1 MAIEKM
7 KLLSIVGKEEKMD
20 KFIAMYLLDS
30 GLQPEEAEKVYEK
43 GWKLSSYSYN
53 TKAREMLK
61 ECKNLMDKLKM
72 SYSEKFTKVNLE
84 YSIDEIIKEIEPIK
98 NELQESEKELENA
111 KNKRKE
117 LEETIYP
124 ITKLSKLEVDL
135 GKIYEL
141 RYIRERYGKVKKQY
155 YEKIEKEIENMN
167 AIMFKIAE
175 ENDDIWLMYFTTKEY
190 ETNIDS
196 YFNMMKFE
204 RIWLPKEREGI
215 PKDIISKMNY
225 EINECKK
232 TIIKEETHQ
241 TEIRKINESKL
252 LFLYRQLETLEKVNS
267 LKKYLV
273 HDKKGNFYIIGWI
286 PNEELKEMLPKLKK
300 EKDIQ
305 YKVKEYDEVAT
316 NPPTY
321 LKNNKLFSKFETIVE
336 MYGTPNYTEIDPTG
350 FVAITAFLMFG
361 FMFGDVGQ
369 GLVIAIIGLILMKKK
384 SSLGPVLTAGGIS
397 AIIFGFI
404 YGSIFGKEGIIK
416 GIVPSPM
423 ENIQNMLIF
432 GIASGAVLII
442 IAMIF
447 NIKNGLKNKDL
458 ARALFDKNG
467 LAGLIFY
474 SIILISVVGLLL
486 NGQMILGLTLSL
498 ILIILPLICILFK
511 DNLEKIITKQKSTEK
526 ASIVEKIFELIE
538 MLLSMASNTISFVRL
553 AAFAINHVG
562 LCMAVYI
569 LSTMVGGAGSLIV
582 AIIGNIIVI
591 VLEGLIVAIQVLRL
605 EYYELFSRFYA
616 GDGKEY
622 IPIESQNN

>member
-1 MAIEKM
+1 M
-7 KLLSIVGKEEKMD
+7 KFKRVWLPEDFKGKPSD
-20 KFIAMYLLDS
+20 VI
-30 GLQPEEAEKVYEK
+30 
-43 GWKLSSYSYN
+43 
-53 TKAREMLK
+53 
-61 ECKNLMDKLKM
+61 
-72 SYSEKFTKVNLE
+72 SEVKK
-84 YSIDEIIKEIEPIK
+84 YI
-98 NELQESEKELENA
+98 QESLTYVENQ
-111 KNKRKE
+111 KNK
-117 LEETIYP
+117 LEQLKGTSGID
-124 ITKLSKLEVDL
+124 IINAFLQLKVLE
-135 GKIYEL
+135 KIN
-141 RYIRERYGKVKKQY
+141 RVKKY
-155 YEKIEKEIENMN
+155 M
-167 AIMFKIAE
+167 AH
-175 ENDDIWLMYFTTKEY
+175 DD
-190 ETNIDS
+190 
-196 YFNMMKFE
+196 
-204 RIWLPKEREGI
+204 
-215 PKDIISKMNY
+215 
-225 EINECKK
+225 
-232 TIIKEETHQ
+232 
-241 TEIRKINESKL
+241 
-252 LFLYRQLETLEKVNS
+252 
-267 LKKYLV
+267 
-273 HDKKGNFYIIGWI
+273 KGSFYIVGWI
-286 PNEELKEMLPKLKK
+286 PNQNLKSLLSKLKEHNVAYTIKSH
-300 EKDIQ
+300 
-305 YKVKEYDEVAT
+305 DEVAST
-316 NPPTY
+316 PPTK
-321 LKNNKLFSKFETIVE
+321 LKNNKLIKPFESIVK
-336 MYGTPNYTEIDPTG
+336 MYGTPNYTEMDPTW

-474 SIILISVVGLLL
+474 SIILISIVGLLL

>member
-7 KLLSIVGKEEKMD
+7 KFLSMTGKEENLD
-20 KFIAMYLLDS
+20 FIIANDLL
-30 GLQPEEAEKVYEK
+30 GAGFQPENALKVLEQ
-43 GWKLSSYSYN
+43 GWKLTYFSYDSTIKEYLKKAETLLTELNITYKEKN
-53 TKAREMLK
+53 TQLTQSFEDIKKFIDDYELK
-61 ECKNLMDKLKM
+61 ISTIHKDIENKQ
-72 SYSEKFTKVNLE
+72 
-84 YSIDEIIKEIEPIK
+84 KEIEELSNSITPITH
-98 NELQESEKELENA
+98 LQNFPIELE
-111 KNKRKE
+111 
-117 LEETIYP
+117 
-124 ITKLSKLEVDL
+124 
-135 GKIYEL
+135 KIYNLKYMNFRFGFLTTE
-141 RYIRERYGKVKKQY
+141 Y
-155 YEKIEKEIENMN
+155 YEQLSTDIDDIDAIVMEIEKTDKGVWI
-167 AIMFKIAE
+167 I
-175 ENDDIWLMYFTTKEY
+175 YFTPDALSE
-190 ETNIDS
+190 EVDS
-196 YFNMMKFE
+196 YFKVMKFK
-204 RIWLPKEREGI
+204 RVWLPEDFKGKPSDVISEVKKYIQESLTYVENQKNKLEQLKGTSGI
-215 PKDIISKMNY
+215 DIINAFLQLKVL
-225 EINECKK
+225 E
-232 TIIKEETHQ
+232 
-241 TEIRKINESKL
+241 KIN
-252 LFLYRQLETLEKVNS
+252 RV
-267 LKKYLV
+267 KKYMA
-273 HDKKGNFYIIGWI
+273 HDDKGSFYIVGWI
-286 PNEELKEMLPKLKK
+286 PNQNLKSLLPKLKEHNVAYTIK
-300 EKDIQ
+300 SH
-305 YKVKEYDEVAT
+305 DEVAST
-316 NPPTY
+316 PPTK
-321 LKNNKLFSKFETIVE
+321 LKNNKLIKPFESIVK
-336 MYGTPNYTEIDPTG
+336 MYGTPNYTEMDPTW

-397 AIIFGFI
+397 AIVFGFI

-474 SIILISVVGLLL
+474 SIILISIVGLLL

-582 AIIGNIIVI
+582 AIIGNIVVI

>member
-7 KLLSIVGKEEKMD
+7 KFLSMTGKEENLD
-20 KFIAMYLLDS
+20 FIIANDLL
-30 GLQPEEAEKVYEK
+30 GAGFQPENALKVLEQ
-43 GWKLSSYSYN
+43 GWKLTYFSYDSTIKEYLKKAETLLTELNITYKEKN
-53 TKAREMLK
+53 TQLTQSFEDIKKFIDDYELK
-61 ECKNLMDKLKM
+61 ISTIHKDIENKQ
-72 SYSEKFTKVNLE
+72 
-84 YSIDEIIKEIEPIK
+84 KEIEELSNSITPITH
-98 NELQESEKELENA
+98 LQNFPIELE
-111 KNKRKE
+111 
-117 LEETIYP
+117 
-124 ITKLSKLEVDL
+124 
-135 GKIYEL
+135 KIYNLKYMNFRFGFLTTE
-141 RYIRERYGKVKKQY
+141 Y
-155 YEKIEKEIENMN
+155 YEQLSTDIDDIDAIVMEIEKTDKGVWI
-167 AIMFKIAE
+167 I
-175 ENDDIWLMYFTTKEY
+175 YFTPDALSE
-190 ETNIDS
+190 EVDS
-196 YFNMMKFE
+196 YFKVMKFK
-204 RIWLPKEREGI
+204 RVWLPEDFKGKPSDVISEVKKYIQESLTYVENQKNKLEQLKGTSGI
-215 PKDIISKMNY
+215 DIINAFLQLKVL
-225 EINECKK
+225 E
-232 TIIKEETHQ
+232 
-241 TEIRKINESKL
+241 KIN
-252 LFLYRQLETLEKVNS
+252 RV
-267 LKKYLV
+267 KKYMA
-273 HDKKGNFYIIGWI
+273 HDDKGSFYIVGWI
-286 PNEELKEMLPKLKK
+286 PNQNLKSLLSKLKEHNVAYTIKSH
-300 EKDIQ
+300 
-305 YKVKEYDEVAT
+305 DEVAST
-316 NPPTY
+316 PPTK
-321 LKNNKLFSKFETIVE
+321 LKNNKLIKPFESIVK
-336 MYGTPNYTEIDPTG
+336 MYGTPNYTEMDPTW

-397 AIIFGFI
+397 AIVFGFI

-474 SIILISVVGLLL
+474 SIILISIVGLLL

>member
-7 KLLSIVGKEEKMD
+7 KFLSMTGKEENLD
-20 KFIAMYLLDS
+20 FIIANDLL
-30 GLQPEEAEKVYEK
+30 GAGFQPENALKVLEQ
-43 GWKLSSYSYN
+43 GWKLTYFSYDSTIKEYLKKAETLLTELNITYKEKN
-53 TKAREMLK
+53 TQLTQSFEDIKKFIDDYELK
-61 ECKNLMDKLKM
+61 ISTIHKDIENKQ
-72 SYSEKFTKVNLE
+72 
-84 YSIDEIIKEIEPIK
+84 KEIEELSNSITPITH
-98 NELQESEKELENA
+98 LQNFPIELE
-111 KNKRKE
+111 
-117 LEETIYP
+117 
-124 ITKLSKLEVDL
+124 
-135 GKIYEL
+135 KIYNLKYMNFRFGFLTTE
-141 RYIRERYGKVKKQY
+141 Y
-155 YEKIEKEIENMN
+155 YEQLSTDIDDIDAIVMEIEKTDKGVWI
-167 AIMFKIAE
+167 I
-175 ENDDIWLMYFTTKEY
+175 YFTPDALSE
-190 ETNIDS
+190 EVDS
-196 YFNMMKFE
+196 YFKVMKFK
-204 RIWLPKEREGI
+204 RVWLPEDFKGKPSDVISEVKKYIQESLTYVENQKNKLEQLKGTSGI
-215 PKDIISKMNY
+215 DIINVFLQLKVL
-225 EINECKK
+225 E
-232 TIIKEETHQ
+232 
-241 TEIRKINESKL
+241 KIN
-252 LFLYRQLETLEKVNS
+252 RV
-267 LKKYLV
+267 KKYMA
-273 HDKKGNFYIIGWI
+273 HDDKGSFYIVGWI
-286 PNEELKEMLPKLKK
+286 PNQNLKSLLPKLKEHNVAYTIK
-300 EKDIQ
+300 SH
-305 YKVKEYDEVAT
+305 DEVAST
-316 NPPTY
+316 PPTK
-321 LKNNKLFSKFETIVE
+321 LKNNKLIKPFESIVK
-336 MYGTPNYTEIDPTG
+336 MYGTPNYTEMDPTW

-397 AIIFGFI
+397 AIVFGFI

-474 SIILISVVGLLL
+474 SIILISIVGLLL

>member
-7 KLLSIVGKEEKMD
+7 KFLSMTGKEENLD
-20 KFIAMYLLDS
+20 FIIANDLL
-30 GLQPEEAEKVYEK
+30 GAGFQPENALKVLEQ
-43 GWKLSSYSYN
+43 GWKLTYFSYDSTIKEYLKKAETLLTELNITYKEKN
-53 TKAREMLK
+53 TQLTQSFEDIKKFIDDYELK
-61 ECKNLMDKLKM
+61 ISTIHKDIENKQ
-72 SYSEKFTKVNLE
+72 
-84 YSIDEIIKEIEPIK
+84 KEIEELSNSITPITH
-98 NELQESEKELENA
+98 LQNFPIELE
-111 KNKRKE
+111 
-117 LEETIYP
+117 
-124 ITKLSKLEVDL
+124 
-135 GKIYEL
+135 KIYNLKYMNFRFGFLTTE
-141 RYIRERYGKVKKQY
+141 Y
-155 YEKIEKEIENMN
+155 YEQLSTDIDDIDAIVMEIEKTDKGVWI
-167 AIMFKIAE
+167 I
-175 ENDDIWLMYFTTKEY
+175 YFTPDALSE
-190 ETNIDS
+190 EVDS
-196 YFNMMKFE
+196 YFKVMKFK
-204 RIWLPKEREGI
+204 RVWLPEDFKGKPSDVISEVKKYIQESLTYVENQKNKLEQLKGTSGI
-215 PKDIISKMNY
+215 DIINAFLQLKVL
-225 EINECKK
+225 E
-232 TIIKEETHQ
+232 
-241 TEIRKINESKL
+241 KIN
-252 LFLYRQLETLEKVNS
+252 RV
-267 LKKYLV
+267 KKYMA
-273 HDKKGNFYIIGWI
+273 HDDKGSFYIVGWI
-286 PNEELKEMLPKLKK
+286 PNQNLKSLLSKLKEHNVAYTIKSH
-300 EKDIQ
+300 
-305 YKVKEYDEVAT
+305 DEVAST
-316 NPPTY
+316 PPTK
-321 LKNNKLFSKFETIVE
+321 LKNNKLIKPFESIVK
-336 MYGTPNYTEIDPTG
+336 MYGTPNYTEMDPTW

>member
-7 KLLSIVGKEEKMD
+7 KFLSMTGKEENLD
-20 KFIAMYLLDS
+20 FIIANDLL
-30 GLQPEEAEKVYEK
+30 GAGFQPENALKVLEQ
-43 GWKLSSYSYN
+43 GWKLTYFSYDSTIKEYLKKAETLLTELNITYKEKN
-53 TKAREMLK
+53 TQLTQSFEDIKKFIDDYELK
-61 ECKNLMDKLKM
+61 ISTIHKDIENKQ
-72 SYSEKFTKVNLE
+72 
-84 YSIDEIIKEIEPIK
+84 KEIEELSNSITPITH
-98 NELQESEKELENA
+98 LQNFPIELE
-111 KNKRKE
+111 
-117 LEETIYP
+117 
-124 ITKLSKLEVDL
+124 
-135 GKIYEL
+135 KIYNLKYMNFRFGFLTTE
-141 RYIRERYGKVKKQY
+141 Y
-155 YEKIEKEIENMN
+155 YEQLSTDIDDIDAIVMEIEKTDKGVWI
-167 AIMFKIAE
+167 I
-175 ENDDIWLMYFTTKEY
+175 YFTPDALSE
-190 ETNIDS
+190 EVDS
-196 YFNMMKFE
+196 YFKVMKFK
-204 RIWLPKEREGI
+204 RVWLPEDFKGKPSDVISEVKKYIQESLTYVENQKNKLEQLKGTSGI
-215 PKDIISKMNY
+215 DIINAFLQLKVL
-225 EINECKK
+225 E
-232 TIIKEETHQ
+232 
-241 TEIRKINESKL
+241 KIN
-252 LFLYRQLETLEKVNS
+252 RV
-267 LKKYLV
+267 KKYMA
-273 HDKKGNFYIIGWI
+273 HDDKGSFYIVGWI
-286 PNEELKEMLPKLKK
+286 PNQNLKSLLSKLKEHNVAYTIKSH
-300 EKDIQ
+300 
-305 YKVKEYDEVAT
+305 DEVAST
-316 NPPTY
+316 PPTK
-321 LKNNKLFSKFETIVE
+321 LKNNKLIKPFESIVK
-336 MYGTPNYTEIDPTG
+336 MYGTPNYTEMDPTW

-474 SIILISVVGLLL
+474 SIILISIVSLLL

>member
-7 KLLSIVGKEEKMD
+7 KFLSMTGKEENLD
-20 KFIAMYLLDS
+20 FIIANDLL
-30 GLQPEEAEKVYEK
+30 GAGFQPENALKVLEQ
-43 GWKLSSYSYN
+43 GWKLTYFSYDSTIKEYLKKAETLLTELNITYKEKN
-53 TKAREMLK
+53 TQLTQSFEDIKKFIDDYELK
-61 ECKNLMDKLKM
+61 ISTIHKDIENKQ
-72 SYSEKFTKVNLE
+72 
-84 YSIDEIIKEIEPIK
+84 KEIEELSNSITPITH
-98 NELQESEKELENA
+98 LQNFPIELE
-111 KNKRKE
+111 
-117 LEETIYP
+117 
-124 ITKLSKLEVDL
+124 
-135 GKIYEL
+135 KIYNLKYMNFRFGFLTTE
-141 RYIRERYGKVKKQY
+141 Y
-155 YEKIEKEIENMN
+155 YEQLSTDIDDIDAIVMEIEKTDKGVWI
-167 AIMFKIAE
+167 I
-175 ENDDIWLMYFTTKEY
+175 YFTPDALSE
-190 ETNIDS
+190 EVDS
-196 YFNMMKFE
+196 YFKVMKFK
-204 RIWLPKEREGI
+204 RVWLPEDFKGKPSDVISEVKKYIQESLTYVENQKNKLEQLKGTSGI
-215 PKDIISKMNY
+215 DIINAFLQLKVL
-225 EINECKK
+225 E
-232 TIIKEETHQ
+232 
-241 TEIRKINESKL
+241 KIN
-252 LFLYRQLETLEKVNS
+252 RV
-267 LKKYLV
+267 KKYMA
-273 HDKKGNFYIIGWI
+273 HDDKGSFYIVGWI
-286 PNEELKEMLPKLKK
+286 PNQNLKSLLSKLKEHNVAYTIKSH
-300 EKDIQ
+300 
-305 YKVKEYDEVAT
+305 DEVAST
-316 NPPTY
+316 PPTK
-321 LKNNKLFSKFETIVE
+321 LKNNKLIKPFESIVK
-336 MYGTPNYTEIDPTG
+336 MYGTPNYTEMDPTW

-474 SIILISVVGLLL
+474 SIILISIVSLLL

-591 VLEGLIVAIQVLRL
+591 VLEGLIHNILVLIL
-605 EYYELFSRFYA
+605 E
-616 GDGKEY
+616 
-622 IPIESQNN
+622 

>member
-7 KLLSIVGKEEKMD
+7 KFLSMTGKEENLD
-20 KFIAMYLLDS
+20 FIIANDLL
-30 GLQPEEAEKVYEK
+30 GAGFQPENALKVLEQ
-43 GWKLSSYSYN
+43 GWKLTYFSYDSTIKEYLKKAETLLTELNITYKEKN
-53 TKAREMLK
+53 TQLTQSFEDIKKFIDDYELK
-61 ECKNLMDKLKM
+61 ISTIHKDIENKQ
-72 SYSEKFTKVNLE
+72 
-84 YSIDEIIKEIEPIK
+84 KEIEELSNSITPITH
-98 NELQESEKELENA
+98 LQNFPIELE
-111 KNKRKE
+111 
-117 LEETIYP
+117 
-124 ITKLSKLEVDL
+124 
-135 GKIYEL
+135 KIYNLKYMNFRFGFLTTE
-141 RYIRERYGKVKKQY
+141 Y
-155 YEKIEKEIENMN
+155 YEQLSTDIDDIDAIVMEIEKTDKGVWI
-167 AIMFKIAE
+167 I
-175 ENDDIWLMYFTTKEY
+175 YFTPDALSE
-190 ETNIDS
+190 EVDS
-196 YFNMMKFE
+196 YFKVMKFK
-204 RIWLPKEREGI
+204 RVWLPEDFKGKPSDVISEVKKYIQESLTYVENQKNKLEQLKGTSGI
-215 PKDIISKMNY
+215 DIINAFLQLKVL
-225 EINECKK
+225 E
-232 TIIKEETHQ
+232 
-241 TEIRKINESKL
+241 KIN
-252 LFLYRQLETLEKVNS
+252 RV
-267 LKKYLV
+267 KKYMA
-273 HDKKGNFYIIGWI
+273 HDDKGSFYIVGWI
-286 PNEELKEMLPKLKK
+286 PNQNLKSLLPKLKEHNVAYTIK
-300 EKDIQ
+300 SH
-305 YKVKEYDEVAT
+305 DEVAST
-316 NPPTY
+316 PPTK
-321 LKNNKLFSKFETIVE
+321 LKNNKLIKPFESIVK
-336 MYGTPNYTEIDPTG
+336 MYGTPNYTEMDPTW

-397 AIIFGFI
+397 AIVFGFI

-474 SIILISVVGLLL
+474 SIILISIVGLLL

>member
-7 KLLSIVGKEEKMD
+7 KFLSMTGKEENLD
-20 KFIAMYLLDS
+20 FIIANDLL
-30 GLQPEEAEKVYEK
+30 GAGFQPENALKVLEQ
-43 GWKLSSYSYN
+43 GWKLTYFSYDSTIKEYLKKAETLLTELNITYKEKN
-53 TKAREMLK
+53 TQLTQSFEDIKKFIDDYELK
-61 ECKNLMDKLKM
+61 ISTIHKDIENKQ
-72 SYSEKFTKVNLE
+72 
-84 YSIDEIIKEIEPIK
+84 KEIEELSNSITPITH
-98 NELQESEKELENA
+98 LQNFPIELE
-111 KNKRKE
+111 
-117 LEETIYP
+117 
-124 ITKLSKLEVDL
+124 
-135 GKIYEL
+135 KIYNLKYMNFRFGFLTTE
-141 RYIRERYGKVKKQY
+141 Y
-155 YEKIEKEIENMN
+155 YEQLSTDIDDIDAIVMEIEKTDKGVWI
-167 AIMFKIAE
+167 I
-175 ENDDIWLMYFTTKEY
+175 YFTPDALSE
-190 ETNIDS
+190 EVDS
-196 YFNMMKFE
+196 YFKVMKFK
-204 RIWLPKEREGI
+204 RVWLPEDFKGKPSDVISEVKKYIQESLTYVENQKNKLEQLKGTSGI
-215 PKDIISKMNY
+215 DIINAFLQLKVL
-225 EINECKK
+225 E
-232 TIIKEETHQ
+232 
-241 TEIRKINESKL
+241 KIN
-252 LFLYRQLETLEKVNS
+252 RV
-267 LKKYLV
+267 KKYMA
-273 HDKKGNFYIIGWI
+273 HDDKGSFYIVGWI
-286 PNEELKEMLPKLKK
+286 PNQNLKSLLSKLKEHNVAYTIKSH
-300 EKDIQ
+300 
-305 YKVKEYDEVAT
+305 DEVAST
-316 NPPTY
+316 PPTK
-321 LKNNKLFSKFETIVE
+321 LKNNKLIKPFESIVK
-336 MYGTPNYTEIDPTG
+336 MYGTPNYTEMDPTW

-416 GIVPSPM
+416 GIVSSPM

-474 SIILISVVGLLL
+474 SIILISIVSLLL

>member
-7 KLLSIVGKEEKMD
+7 KFLSMTGKEENLD
-20 KFIAMYLLDS
+20 FIIANDLL
-30 GLQPEEAEKVYEK
+30 GAGFQPENALKVLEQ
-43 GWKLSSYSYN
+43 GWKLTYFSYDSTIKEYLKKAETLLTELNITYKEKN
-53 TKAREMLK
+53 TQLTQSFEDIKKFIDDYELK
-61 ECKNLMDKLKM
+61 ISTIHKDIENKQ
-72 SYSEKFTKVNLE
+72 
-84 YSIDEIIKEIEPIK
+84 KEIEELSNSITPITH
-98 NELQESEKELENA
+98 LQNFPIELE
-111 KNKRKE
+111 
-117 LEETIYP
+117 
-124 ITKLSKLEVDL
+124 
-135 GKIYEL
+135 KIYNLKYMNFRFGFLTTE
-141 RYIRERYGKVKKQY
+141 Y
-155 YEKIEKEIENMN
+155 YEQ
-167 AIMFKIAE
+167 
-175 ENDDIWLMYFTTKEY
+175 LS
-190 ETNIDS
+190 TNIDDIDAIVMEIEKTDKGVWIIYFTPDALSEEVDS
-196 YFNMMKFE
+196 YFKVMKFK
-204 RIWLPKEREGI
+204 RVWLPEDFKGKPSDVISEVKKYIQESLTYVENQKNKLEQLKGTSGI
-215 PKDIISKMNY
+215 DIINAFLQLKVL
-225 EINECKK
+225 E
-232 TIIKEETHQ
+232 
-241 TEIRKINESKL
+241 KIN
-252 LFLYRQLETLEKVNS
+252 RV
-267 LKKYLV
+267 KKYMA
-273 HDKKGNFYIIGWI
+273 HDDKGSFYIVGWI
-286 PNEELKEMLPKLKK
+286 PNQNLKSLLSKLKEHNVAYTIKSH
-300 EKDIQ
+300 
-305 YKVKEYDEVAT
+305 DEVAST
-316 NPPTY
+316 PPTK
-321 LKNNKLFSKFETIVE
+321 LKNNKLIKPFESIVK
-336 MYGTPNYTEIDPTG
+336 MYGTPNYTEMDPTW

-474 SIILISVVGLLL
+474 SIILISIVSLLL

>member
-7 KLLSIVGKEEKMD
+7 KFLSMTGKEENLD
-20 KFIAMYLLDS
+20 FIIANDLL
-30 GLQPEEAEKVYEK
+30 GAGFQPENALKVLEQ
-43 GWKLSSYSYN
+43 GWKLTYFSYDSTIKEYLKKAETLLTELNITYKEKN
-53 TKAREMLK
+53 TQLTQSFEDIKKFIDDYELK
-61 ECKNLMDKLKM
+61 ISTIHKDIENKQ
-72 SYSEKFTKVNLE
+72 
-84 YSIDEIIKEIEPIK
+84 KEIEELSNSITPITH
-98 NELQESEKELENA
+98 LQNFPIELE
-111 KNKRKE
+111 
-117 LEETIYP
+117 
-124 ITKLSKLEVDL
+124 
-135 GKIYEL
+135 KIYNLKYMNFRFGFLTTE
-141 RYIRERYGKVKKQY
+141 Y
-155 YEKIEKEIENMN
+155 YEQLSTDIDDIDAIVIEIEKTDKGVWI
-167 AIMFKIAE
+167 I
-175 ENDDIWLMYFTTKEY
+175 YFTPDALSE
-190 ETNIDS
+190 EVDS
-196 YFNMMKFE
+196 YFKVMKFK
-204 RIWLPKEREGI
+204 RVWLPEDFKGKPSDVISEVKKYIQESLTYVENQKNKLEQLKGTSGI
-215 PKDIISKMNY
+215 DIINAFLQLKVL
-225 EINECKK
+225 E
-232 TIIKEETHQ
+232 
-241 TEIRKINESKL
+241 KIN
-252 LFLYRQLETLEKVNS
+252 RV
-267 LKKYLV
+267 KKYMA
-273 HDKKGNFYIIGWI
+273 HDNKGSFYIVGWI
-286 PNEELKEMLPKLKK
+286 PNQNLKSLLSKLKEHNVAYTIKSH
-300 EKDIQ
+300 
-305 YKVKEYDEVAT
+305 DEVAST
-316 NPPTY
+316 PPTK
-321 LKNNKLFSKFETIVE
+321 LKNNKLIKPFESIVK
-336 MYGTPNYTEIDPTG
+336 MYGTPNYTEMDPTW

-474 SIILISVVGLLL
+474 SIILISIVGLLL

>member
-7 KLLSIVGKEEKMD
+7 KFLSMTGKEENLD
-20 KFIAMYLLDS
+20 FIIANDLL
-30 GLQPEEAEKVYEK
+30 GAGFQPENALKVLEQ
-43 GWKLSSYSYN
+43 GWKLTYFSYDSTIKEYLKKAETLLTELNITYKEKN
-53 TKAREMLK
+53 TQLTQSFEDIKKFIDDYELK
-61 ECKNLMDKLKM
+61 ISTIHKDIENKQ
-72 SYSEKFTKVNLE
+72 
-84 YSIDEIIKEIEPIK
+84 KEIEELSNSITPITH
-98 NELQESEKELENA
+98 LQNFPIELE
-111 KNKRKE
+111 
-117 LEETIYP
+117 
-124 ITKLSKLEVDL
+124 
-135 GKIYEL
+135 KIYNLKYMNFRFGFLTTE
-141 RYIRERYGKVKKQY
+141 Y
-155 YEKIEKEIENMN
+155 YEQLSTDIDDIDAIVMEIEKTDKGVWI
-167 AIMFKIAE
+167 I
-175 ENDDIWLMYFTTKEY
+175 YFTPDALSE
-190 ETNIDS
+190 EVDS
-196 YFNMMKFE
+196 YFKVMKFK
-204 RIWLPKEREGI
+204 RVWLPEDFKGKPSDVISEVKKYIQESLTYVENQKNKLEQLKGTSGI
-215 PKDIISKMNY
+215 DIINAFLQLKVL
-225 EINECKK
+225 E
-232 TIIKEETHQ
+232 
-241 TEIRKINESKL
+241 KIN
-252 LFLYRQLETLEKVNS
+252 RV
-267 LKKYLV
+267 KKYMA
-273 HDKKGNFYIIGWI
+273 HDDKGSFYIVGWI
-286 PNEELKEMLPKLKK
+286 PNQNLKSLLPKLKEHNVAYTIK
-300 EKDIQ
+300 SH
-305 YKVKEYDEVAT
+305 DEVAST
-316 NPPTY
+316 PPTK
-321 LKNNKLFSKFETIVE
+321 LKNNKLIKPFESIVK
-336 MYGTPNYTEIDPTG
+336 MYGTPNYTEMDPTW

-397 AIIFGFI
+397 AIVFGFI

-569 LSTMVGGAGSLIV
+569 LSTMVGGAGSFIV

>member
-7 KLLSIVGKEEKMD
+7 KFLSMTGKEENLD
-20 KFIAMYLLDS
+20 FIIANDLL
-30 GLQPEEAEKVYEK
+30 GAGFQPENALKVLEQ
-43 GWKLSSYSYN
+43 GWKLTYFSYDSTIKEYLKKAETLLTELNITYKEKN
-53 TKAREMLK
+53 TQLTQSFEDIKKFIDDYELK
-61 ECKNLMDKLKM
+61 ISTIHKDIENKQ
-72 SYSEKFTKVNLE
+72 
-84 YSIDEIIKEIEPIK
+84 KEIEELSNSITPITH
-98 NELQESEKELENA
+98 LQNFPIELE
-111 KNKRKE
+111 
-117 LEETIYP
+117 
-124 ITKLSKLEVDL
+124 
-135 GKIYEL
+135 KIYNLKYMNFRFGFLTTE
-141 RYIRERYGKVKKQY
+141 Y
-155 YEKIEKEIENMN
+155 YEQLSTDIDDIDAIVMEIEKTDKGVWI
-167 AIMFKIAE
+167 I
-175 ENDDIWLMYFTTKEY
+175 YFTPDALSE
-190 ETNIDS
+190 EVDS
-196 YFNMMKFE
+196 YFKVMKFK
-204 RIWLPKEREGI
+204 RVWLPEDFKGKPSDVISEVKKYIQESLTYVENQKNKLEQLKGTSGI
-215 PKDIISKMNY
+215 DIINAFLQLKVL
-225 EINECKK
+225 E
-232 TIIKEETHQ
+232 
-241 TEIRKINESKL
+241 KIN
-252 LFLYRQLETLEKVNS
+252 RV
-267 LKKYLV
+267 KKYMA
-273 HDKKGNFYIIGWI
+273 HDDKGSFYIVGWI
-286 PNEELKEMLPKLKK
+286 PNQNLKSLLPKLKEHNVAYTIK
-300 EKDIQ
+300 SH
-305 YKVKEYDEVAT
+305 DEVAST
-316 NPPTY
+316 PPTK
-321 LKNNKLFSKFETIVE
+321 LKNNKLIKPFESIVK
-336 MYGTPNYTEIDPTG
+336 MYGTPNYTEMDPTW
-350 FVAITAFLMFG
+350 FVALTAFLMFG

-397 AIIFGFI
+397 AIVFGFI

-474 SIILISVVGLLL
+474 SIILISIVGLLL

>member
-7 KLLSIVGKEEKMD
+7 KFLSMTGKEENLD
-20 KFIAMYLLDS
+20 FIIANDLL
-30 GLQPEEAEKVYEK
+30 GAGFQPENALKVLEQ
-43 GWKLSSYSYN
+43 GWKLTYFSYDSTIKEYLKKAETLLTELNITYKEKN
-53 TKAREMLK
+53 TQLTQSFEDIKKFIDDYELK
-61 ECKNLMDKLKM
+61 ISTIHKDIENKQ
-72 SYSEKFTKVNLE
+72 
-84 YSIDEIIKEIEPIK
+84 KEIEELSNSITPITH
-98 NELQESEKELENA
+98 LQNFPIELE
-111 KNKRKE
+111 
-117 LEETIYP
+117 
-124 ITKLSKLEVDL
+124 
-135 GKIYEL
+135 KIYNLKYMNFRFGFLTTE
-141 RYIRERYGKVKKQY
+141 Y
-155 YEKIEKEIENMN
+155 YEQLSTDIDDIDAIVMEIEK
-167 AIMFKIAE
+167 
-175 ENDDIWLMYFTTKEY
+175 NDKGVWIIYFTPDALSE
-190 ETNIDS
+190 EVDS
-196 YFNMMKFE
+196 YFKVMKFK
-204 RIWLPKEREGI
+204 RVWLPEDFKGKPSDVISEVKKYIQESLTYVENQKNKLEQLKGTSGI
-215 PKDIISKMNY
+215 DIINAFLQLKVL
-225 EINECKK
+225 E
-232 TIIKEETHQ
+232 
-241 TEIRKINESKL
+241 KIN
-252 LFLYRQLETLEKVNS
+252 RV
-267 LKKYLV
+267 KKYMA
-273 HDKKGNFYIIGWI
+273 HDDKGSFYIVGWI
-286 PNEELKEMLPKLKK
+286 PNQNLKSLLSKLKEHNVAYTIKSH
-300 EKDIQ
+300 
-305 YKVKEYDEVAT
+305 DEVAST
-316 NPPTY
+316 PPTK
-321 LKNNKLFSKFETIVE
+321 LKNNKLIKPFESIVK
-336 MYGTPNYTEIDPTG
+336 MYGTPNYTEMDPTW

-474 SIILISVVGLLL
+474 SIILISIVSLLL

>member
-7 KLLSIVGKEEKMD
+7 KFLSMTGKEENLD
-20 KFIAMYLLDS
+20 FIIANDLL
-30 GLQPEEAEKVYEK
+30 GAGFQPENALKVLEQ
-43 GWKLSSYSYN
+43 GWKLTYFSYDSTIKEYLKKAETLLTELNITYKEKN
-53 TKAREMLK
+53 TQLTQSFEDIKKFIDDYELK
-61 ECKNLMDKLKM
+61 ISTIHKDIENKQ
-72 SYSEKFTKVNLE
+72 
-84 YSIDEIIKEIEPIK
+84 KEIEELSNSITPITH
-98 NELQESEKELENA
+98 LQNFPIELE
-111 KNKRKE
+111 
-117 LEETIYP
+117 
-124 ITKLSKLEVDL
+124 
-135 GKIYEL
+135 KIYNLKYMNFRFGFLTTE
-141 RYIRERYGKVKKQY
+141 Y
-155 YEKIEKEIENMN
+155 YEQLSTDIDDIDAIVMEIEKTDKGVWI
-167 AIMFKIAE
+167 I
-175 ENDDIWLMYFTTKEY
+175 YFTPDALSE
-190 ETNIDS
+190 EVDS
-196 YFNMMKFE
+196 YFKVMKFK
-204 RIWLPKEREGI
+204 RVWLPEDFKGKPSDVISEVKKYIQESLTYVENQKNKLEQLKGTSGI
-215 PKDIISKMNY
+215 DIINAFLQLKVL
-225 EINECKK
+225 E
-232 TIIKEETHQ
+232 
-241 TEIRKINESKL
+241 KIN
-252 LFLYRQLETLEKVNS
+252 RV
-267 LKKYLV
+267 KKYMA
-273 HDKKGNFYIIGWI
+273 HDDKGSFYIVGWI
-286 PNEELKEMLPKLKK
+286 PNQNLKSLLSKLKEHNVAYTIKSH
-300 EKDIQ
+300 
-305 YKVKEYDEVAT
+305 DEVAST
-316 NPPTY
+316 PPTK
-321 LKNNKLFSKFETIVE
+321 LKNNKLIKPFESIVK
-336 MYGTPNYTEIDPTG
+336 MYGTPNYTEMDPTW

-474 SIILISVVGLLL
+474 SIILISIVGLLL